1 MHINQSAQQPPGVAM
16 ESFRTA
22 SDASLASSSVRSVST
37 TSSRDLQA
45 ITDYLKHHVFAAHR
59 FSVIGSPDERDAAL
73 AHNEQIDALVET
85 RANRL
90 YSEGETPAT
99 IAETFAKA
107 EKFDRLATTASSA
120 FENTPFAAASV
131 LQYMQPAI
139 NKGDWLPTPL
149 KPLTP
154 LISGALSGAMDQVGT
169 KMMDRAR
176 GDLHYLSTSPDKLHD
191 AMAASVKRHSP
202 ALGRQ
207 VVDMGIAVQ
216 TFSALNVVRTVLAP
230 ALASRPSV
238 QGAVDFGVST
248 AGGLVANAGFGDRML
263 SVQSRDHLR
272 GGAFV
277 LGMKDKEPK
286 AALSEETDWLDA
298 YKAIKSASYSG
309 AALNAGKRMAG
320 LPLDVATDGLKAVR
334 SLVSAT
340 SLTKNGLALAGGYA
354 GVSKLQK
361 MATKNITD
369 PATKAAV
376 SQLSNLVGSVGVFAG
391 WTTAGLATDPAVKKA
406 ESFIQDKVKSTASS
420 TTSYVAD
427 QTVKLAKTVKDMSGE
442 AISSTGASLRRTVNN
457 LRHRSAP
464 EADIE
469 EGGISAFSQNETPFQ
484 LRRL

>member
-1 MHINQSAQQPPGVAM
+1 M
-16 ESFRTA
+16 
-22 SDASLASSSVRSVST
+22 RSVST

-248 AGGLVANAGFGDRML
+248 AGGLV
-263 SVQSRDHLR
+263 
-272 GGAFV
+272 
-277 LGMKDKEPK
+277 
-286 AALSEETDWLDA
+286 
-298 YKAIKSASYSG
+298 
-309 AALNAGKRMAG
+309 
-320 LPLDVATDGLKAVR
+320 
-334 SLVSAT
+334 
-340 SLTKNGLALAGGYA
+340 
-354 GVSKLQK
+354 
-361 MATKNITD
+361 
-369 PATKAAV
+369 
-376 SQLSNLVGSVGVFAG
+376 
-391 WTTAGLATDPAVKKA
+391 
-406 ESFIQDKVKSTASS
+406 
-420 TTSYVAD
+420 
-427 QTVKLAKTVKDMSGE
+427 
-442 AISSTGASLRRTVNN
+442 
-457 LRHRSAP
+457 
-464 EADIE
+464 
-469 EGGISAFSQNETPFQ
+469 
-484 LRRL
+484 